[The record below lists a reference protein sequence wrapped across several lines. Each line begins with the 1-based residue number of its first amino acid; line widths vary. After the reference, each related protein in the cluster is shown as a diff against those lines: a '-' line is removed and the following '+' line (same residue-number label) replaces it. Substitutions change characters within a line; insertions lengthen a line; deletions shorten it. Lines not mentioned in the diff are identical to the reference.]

1 MQELTGDYKNMSEV
15 DGQHRNKASYTIE
28 PADKEYRKPMESE
41 TSGWWVIKHDVYPR
55 GSVLEGQ
62 DRWAREQ
69 HYDDVE
75 KAKKDYPE
83 AEVLDYSTRPRP
95 GEGPSIGPCP
105 PGYYGSDGGFYDAGE
120 YWEEDDY

>member
-15 DGQHRNKASYTIE
+15 DGQHRDKARLTIE
-28 PADKEYRKPMESE
+28 PADKEYRKPMESKGE
-41 TSGWWVIKHDVYPR
+41 GWWVIKHDVYPR

-62 DRWAREQ
+62 DRWSREA
-69 HYDDVE
+69 HYASPWT
-75 KAKKDYPE
+75 AKKDYPE

-120 YWEEDDY
+120 YWGEDDY